1 MVTPTVEMI
10 SQAQTEKPLLPDWYS
25 FWSQKFKQQSLVRNL
40 AGEEAQWQHLPRL
53 STWPKPQHHLHNI
66 PPSNT
71 GQNLGIGNEMYLH
84 NTVYG
89 FQNIQTNFYIT
100 VPDKQNCICFNKAK
114 CKGIQSI
121 YRSDTEGRGISTIN
135 KPGVKLA
142 STTTL
147 TTGFQLS
154 VIPRF

>member
-10 SQAQTEKPLLPDWYS
+10 SQAQTKKPLLPDWYS

-40 AGEEAQWQHLPRL
+40 AGEEAQWQHTYLVCPLGL
-53 STWPKPQHHLHNI
+53 SPSTTYSI

-84 NTVYG
+84 NTAYR
-89 FQNIQTNFYIT
+89 FQNIQANFYIT
-100 VPDKQNCICFNKAK
+100 GSDKQNCICFNKAK
-114 CKGIQSI
+114 CKGMQST

-142 STTTL
+142 STATL